1 MTRWEFS
8 FSDPTIPLE
17 GYAWPKVSGAGGPAG
32 RWWAPCPASASTV
45 FTTASLL
52 FRPDCGWHRRAVIS
66 LCLLPEASWM
76 LVFVCRDGRIS
87 PLGILLANDMLTCQ
101 ASPDSSS
108 FNPPG
113 SSRVLRAFLSTAI
126 LEWL

>member
-17 GYAWPKVSGAGGPAG
+17 GYAWPKVSSAGGPAG
-32 RWWAPCPASASTV
+32 RRWAPCPASASTV
-45 FTTASLL
+45 FTSASLL
-52 FRPDCGWHRRAVIS
+52 FRHRPAVIS

-87 PLGILLANDMLTCQ
+87 PLGVLLANDMLICQ

-113 SSRVLRAFLSTAI
+113 SSRVLWAFLSTAV